1 MVLRRYIIYNIDIV
15 NQNITKLWLV
25 DESLQ
30 GLYLRYNVV
39 YNILFIITVWLIENK
54 IWLL

>member
-15 NQNITKLWLV
+15 NQNITKLWLI